1 MNSHISVNE
10 SQAKKVLDSIILPP
24 RPAIMI
30 AISEAQQRDAELN
43 EMAALISHD
52 ISLSAIILRTINS
65 SFYSLPNRIS
75 SIEEAVKLLGMKN
88 ISMLI
93 TGLSMRNLSPSKK
106 FDIFWDHC
114 DSSGLISAYLAQQL
128 GGINKDDAHLLGLF
142 HDCGRILMHQQFNN
156 YQDTLNL
163 AVDSDQHL
171 IYHEKERHLTDHAQV
186 GSFLAKAWCLPIN
199 IIEAIKLHHDIEVF
213 HKGLATDTVL
223 SLILLIHLAEHIG
236 NPDSIYN
243 DSMWSTYSDEFM
255 EYLSITEDQVTDLQ
269 WAVNEKNNSI

>member
-1 MNSHISVNE
+1 MNETIVVNE
-10 SQAKKVLDSIILPP
+10 SQAKNVLDSIILPP

-30 AISEAQQRDAELN
+30 AISAAQQRDAELN
-43 EMAALISHD
+43 EMAELISHD
-52 ISLSAIILRTINS
+52 ISLSAIILKTINS

-93 TGLSMRNLSPSKK
+93 TGLSLRNLSPSKK

-142 HDCGRILMHQQFNN
+142 HDCGRILMHQQFDN
-156 YQDTLNL
+156 YQATLNI
-163 AVDSDQHL
+163 AVDSDRHL
-171 IYHEKERHLTDHAQV
+171 IHHEKERHSTDHAQV
-186 GSFLAKAWCLPIN
+186 GSFLAKAWCLPMN
-199 IIEAIKLHHDIEVF
+199 IIEAIKLHHDIDVF
-213 HKGLATDTVL
+213 HKGLATDSVL

-243 DSMWSTYSDEFM
+243 DSMWSAYSDEFM
-255 EYLSITEDQVTDLQ
+255 EYLCITEDQVTDLQ
-269 WAVNEKNNSI
+269 WHVTQKNNSL